1 MKPKK
6 RKKRSVQDL
15 IGIRSFTRYGIETDK
30 GELVFFL
37 VSPTNISVL
46 SLANIEN
53 KIRHLMMVLSAV
65 PDIEIVCTDS
75 SECFDS
81 NKAYLHTRLD
91 DETNPNVRR
100 LIERDIESLDSMG
113 TEMAAARQFMFVI
126 RERNQNEKQ
135 MFDIT
140 NSVTKAIS
148 DQGFEVTRMMRKDI
162 KRILA
167 IYFEAT
173 VFGEHMPDVDG
184 EQYIDRSTEE
194 E

>member
-15 IGIRSFTRYGIETDK
+15 IGIRSFSRYGIETDK

-46 SLANIEN
+46 SPANIEN

-81 NKAYLHTRLD
+81 NKAYLHDRLD

-100 LIERDIESLDSMG
+100 LIERDIEALDSMG

-148 DQGFEVTRMMRKDI
+148 DQGIEVTRMKREDI

>member
-1 MKPKK
+1 
-6 RKKRSVQDL
+6 
-15 IGIRSFTRYGIETDK
+15 
-30 GELVFFL
+30 
-37 VSPTNISVL
+37 
-46 SLANIEN
+46 
-53 KIRHLMMVLSAV
+53 MMVLSAV

-81 NKAYLHTRLD
+81 NKAYLHDRFD
-91 DETNPNVRR
+91 DEKNPNVRR

-126 RERNQNEKQ
+126 RKQNQNEKQ

-148 DQGFEVTRMMRKDI
+148 DQGFEVTRMRREDI

-184 EQYIDRSTEE
+184 EQFLNKTIRNAL
-194 E
+194 

>member
-1 MKPKK
+1 M
-6 RKKRSVQDL
+6 RFD
-15 IGIRSFTRYGIETDK
+15 IRSFSRYGIETDK

-46 SLANIEN
+46 SPANIEN

-81 NKAYLHTRLD
+81 NKAYLHDRLD
-91 DETNPNVRR
+91 NEKNPNVRR
-100 LIERDIESLDSMG
+100 LIEQDIKSLDSMG

-126 RERNQNEKQ
+126 LEKNQNEKQ

-148 DQGFEVTRMMRKDI
+148 DQGFEATRMMRKDI

-184 EQYIDRSTEE
+184 EQFLNDEE
-194 E
+194 KNVL

>member
-1 MKPKK
+1 M
-6 RKKRSVQDL
+6 RSD
-15 IGIRSFTRYGIETDK
+15 IRFFSRYGIETDK

-46 SLANIEN
+46 SPANIEN

-81 NKAYLHTRLD
+81 NKTYLHDRLD
-91 DETNPNVRR
+91 DEKNPNVRR

-148 DQGFEVTRMMRKDI
+148 DQGFEVTRMKREDI

>member
-15 IGIRSFTRYGIETDK
+15 IGIRSFSRYGIETDK

-46 SLANIEN
+46 SPANIEN

-75 SECFDS
+75 SECFDP
-81 NKAYLHTRLD
+81 NKAYLHDRLD

-100 LIERDIESLDSMG
+100 LIERDIEALDSMG